1 MSDRK
6 QRRLQKVGQK
16 GGKRDDGS
24 DLNQIKQVHA
34 GHVCD
39 PLTSDMSKPVS
50 HEHSPPKTDRLTRKQ
65 RSYTVHAGSGKVVS
79 TNFPPLPVITVSPQ
93 QAGIWSRHCLASRF
107 KPNLQRSQQRK
118 HVFEELKLPV
128 IPAVVKQNCG
138 NKEGSQMKL
147 PSHLPQIHVRKP
159 EMSVPKPTTVQ
170 HSLCKLPVIEN
181 TPVKRLKPKTVNL
194 HRPICVLP
202 SISGGTEELDRSFK
216 LPVVGNMQKA
226 ESPRKNKAKK

>member
-1 MSDRK
+1 
-6 QRRLQKVGQK
+6 
-16 GGKRDDGS
+16 
-24 DLNQIKQVHA
+24 
-34 GHVCD
+34 
-39 PLTSDMSKPVS
+39 
-50 HEHSPPKTDRLTRKQ
+50 
-65 RSYTVHAGSGKVVS
+65 
-79 TNFPPLPVITVSPQ
+79 
-93 QAGIWSRHCLASRF
+93 
-107 KPNLQRSQQRK
+107 
-118 HVFEELKLPV
+118 
-128 IPAVVKQNCG
+128 
-138 NKEGSQMKL
+138 MKL
-147 PSHLPQIHVRKP
+147 PSHLPQIHIRKP